1 MTTARGWRM
10 MRVILERKAGATE
23 MGDKSPKN
31 TAKAS
36 KQKGQKKAAASTKK
50 K

>member
-1 MTTARGWRM
+1 M
-10 MRVILERKAGATE
+10 MRASSMQRAGAGA

-36 KQKGQKKAAASTKK
+36 KQKDQKKAASSKK